1 MLVVPCLFV
10 SLTIGAP
17 SGNDPISGRAA
28 PTELP
33 TSSPTIQTCDGMLED
48 RVKLKTNFYGI
59 TESLCGAGLS
69 QWIHEDT
76 KKVHS
81 CYRKI
86 SCGDENTGVSPPNI
100 TDACFFKQ
108 PCVGK
113 KGSGGPVDPLTGFSQ
128 AQFTSKDSLG
138 RWTSDCLRRQD
149 CRTDFS
155 EWKCYVEEACNTSTT
170 RAPTNAFGIPGTLY
184 PSIPTTDSPSLSKNP
199 FTGKNLT
206 SAPTPSHASRRV
218 SPSMLTMVAMSIF
231 YSIH

>member
-1 MLVVPCLFV
+1 MRWDVRGSCKAENKLLRDNGIIVRSRP
-10 SLTIGAP
+10 LTV
-17 SGNDPISGRAA
+17 DTR
-28 PTELP
+28 
-33 TSSPTIQTCDGMLED
+33 
-48 RVKLKTNFYGI
+48 RYK
-59 TESLCGAGLS
+59 ESAQLL
-69 QWIHEDT
+69 Q
-76 KKVHS
+76 
-81 CYRKI
+81 KI

-170 RAPTNAFGIPGTLY
+170 RHPPMPLGYQAL
-184 PSIPTTDSPSLSKNP
+184 SIRAYQRQTPRHFLR
-199 FTGKNLT
+199 
-206 SAPTPSHASRRV
+206 TPSPAKFNQRSHAQPRVSRV